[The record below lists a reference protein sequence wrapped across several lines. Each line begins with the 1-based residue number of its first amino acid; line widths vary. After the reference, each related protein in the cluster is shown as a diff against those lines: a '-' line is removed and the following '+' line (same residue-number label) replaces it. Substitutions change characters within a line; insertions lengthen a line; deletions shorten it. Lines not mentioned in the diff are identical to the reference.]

1 MELIT
6 KNKDLVNFIIEN
18 SLNFN
23 GSGSGLNG
31 MCVVLAG
38 YALHLGYTNTEGLK
52 EAINEV
58 FPKAV
63 GNYEKELERVF
74 TYADDNNYGKY
85 WKTEDA
91 KLMYKF

>member
-1 MELIT
+1 MKQDLI
-6 KNKDLVNFIIEN
+6 NFIIEN
-18 SLNFN
+18 NLNFN

-31 MCVVLAG
+31 MCVVISG
-38 YALHLGYTNTEGLK
+38 YALHLGVKDNGVIE

-58 FPKAV
+58 FPKAE

-74 TYADDNNYGKY
+74 AYAEYNSYGKY

-91 KLMYKF
+91 KLMYTF